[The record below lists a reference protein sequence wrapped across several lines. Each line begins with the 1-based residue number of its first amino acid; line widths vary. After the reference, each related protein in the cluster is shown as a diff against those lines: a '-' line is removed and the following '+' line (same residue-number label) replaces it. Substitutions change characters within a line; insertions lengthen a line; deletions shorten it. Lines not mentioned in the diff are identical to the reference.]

1 MASFESGTIKNN
13 KQSPRNS
20 ESGLE
25 TIAGKTGETTKQL
38 NIITASGSNF
48 TSALKSGVLKK
59 KN

>member
-1 MASFESGTIKNN
+1 MASFESGPIKNN

-25 TIAGKTGETTKQL
+25 TIAGKTGETKQL